1 MKINKVFCI
10 IFITL
15 IVCSGKALA
24 VNNIVKDNFDS
35 MPPEYQITAKGEA
48 SVGIKNED
56 DGNSVLELKGY
67 GKNSALAERTVSIDN
82 SGKTYMDLDFKRET
96 NNGTLF
102 RIQAWDSAKSKRP
115 LIFYITSDNITACGQ
130 NIPVSSYG
138 SNVWLKLRT
147 VIDFENRKF
156 DFYINNNLV
165 CSGRNFNQDAED
177 IGFIQFQV
185 DANNSSEEY
194 TYCYIDNLNIFKMN
208 NQILDEFISSKK
220 TELEDNYYVGTD
232 INQYSPTKYAM
243 AVNRLS
249 EIEKI
254 AENDLSDDEQAEYIN
269 EIQSCIDMLD
279 NGRFCN
285 SSDSG
290 TVERIPNDIRSC
302 MDAKYSTSGESD
314 IIISLKAET
323 YDNFNELCGDS
334 TYSWQILDCDSD
346 DVTLDADRLIV
357 KPGTQCTVVVRAVS
371 ADMYRDIEIF
381 LHDNNSVAIK
391 NITAKKGVVT
401 VNGSLKL
408 VVDDNVYIKIKG
420 VTVDKSEIITAD
432 ENGEF
437 TVNFKIDEETDTQD
451 IVISAEGEYLTPIE
465 MHDVYIGKDIEDVV
479 LPFINSSDSDVL
491 SKNINK
497 YISAFDI
504 DRETYENYQSD
515 FIKKIADGQ
524 PYESLNDIN
533 IKLSYMNFEILFGE
547 GDRENIE
554 NLIEVNKDILKENG
568 FNYDKYE
575 ALRRDNKNLFL
586 VEILKIKS
594 DDINGIC
601 KEMNYILSKYD
612 DTNQENHSSG
622 GKHSSGGSGGGGGNY
637 SVIPQPTPETDNTP
651 SDTDSDDKTPLKPF
665 EDINECE
672 WARDAILYMQSEGIL
687 SGYGDNRILPN
698 NVLTRA
704 EFAKILVTAFSIG
717 EEIPYEKQPDDKWWS
732 IYVNK
737 GVLSGI
743 IKGDENGNFHPDDM
757 ITREDMAVLIYRTVL
772 NKKIDLYVK
781 EPTKDFYDHDE
792 ISDYASDAVKA
803 LQESGIVKG
812 IGENMFAPHDKV
824 TRAQAI
830 LAVYNAMHMR
840 EVS

>member
-35 MPPEYQITAKGEA
+35 LPPEYQITAKGEA
-48 SVGIKNED
+48 SVGVKTED
-56 DGNSVLELKGY
+56 DDNSVLELKGY

-130 NIPVSSYG
+130 NIPISSYG

-185 DANNSSEEY
+185 DANNSSDEY
-194 TYCYIDNLNIFKMN
+194 TYCYIDNFNIFKMN
-208 NQILDEFISSKK
+208 NMMLDEFISIKK
-220 TELEDNYYVGTD
+220 TELENNYDVGTD

-249 EIEKI
+249 ETEKI

-269 EIQSCIDMLD
+269 QIQSCIDMLD
-279 NGRFCN
+279 NGKFCD
-285 SSDSG
+285 SSESG

-302 MDAKYSTSGESD
+302 MNPRYSTSGDSD
-314 IIISLKAET
+314 IIIPLKAET
-323 YDNFNELCGDS
+323 YDNYNELCSDCS
-334 TYSWQILDCDSD
+334 YSWQILECDSD
-346 DVTLDADRLIV
+346 DVILDADRLVV

-381 LHDNNSVAIK
+381 LHDNNVLTLK
-391 NITAKKGVVT
+391 NVSAKNGVITVS
-401 VNGSLKL
+401 GSLKS
-408 VVDDNVYIKIKG
+408 VVDDDTFIKIKG
-420 VTVDKSEIITAD
+420 DTIDGSEVVLSD

-437 TVNFKIDEETDTQD
+437 VVNFKIDEETDTQD
-451 IVISAEGEYLTPIE
+451 IVISAEGEYLTPVEI
-465 MHDVYIGKDIEDVV
+465 HDVYIGKDIEDVV
-479 LPFINSSDSDVL
+479 LSFINSSDIDVL
-491 SKNINK
+491 SENINK

-504 DRETYENYQSD
+504 DRETYENHQSD

-586 VEILKIKS
+586 VEILKMKS

-601 KEMNYILSKYD
+601 KEMNYILSKFD

-622 GKHSSGGSGGGGGNY
+622 GKHSSVGGGGGGNY
-637 SVIPQPTPETDNTP
+637 SVIPQPTPETDNAP

-672 WARDAILYMQSEGIL
+672 WARDAILYMQSKGIL

-704 EFAKILVTAFSIG
+704 EFAKILVTAFSVG
-717 EEIPYEKQPDDKWWS
+717 EDEAYESRDGEKWWS
-732 IYVNK
+732 SYVYR
-737 GVLSGI
+737 GMSAGI
-743 IKGDENGNFHPDDM
+743 IKGDENGNFHPDDV
-757 ITREDMAVLIYRTVL
+757 ITREDMAVLIYRTIL
-772 NKKIDLYVK
+772 NKKIDLYIR
-781 EPTKDFYDHDE
+781 ESAKDFYDRDE

-830 LAVYNAMHMR
+830 QAVYNVMLMQ